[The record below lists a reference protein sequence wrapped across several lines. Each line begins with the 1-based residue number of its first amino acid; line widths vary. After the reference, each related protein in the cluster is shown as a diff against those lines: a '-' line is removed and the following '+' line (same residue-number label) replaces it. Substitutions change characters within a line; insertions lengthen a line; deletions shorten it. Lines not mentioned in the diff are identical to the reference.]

1 MEQSN
6 QSKKVLLSV
15 IGVAILV
22 VAVVG
27 VSFAFFNYTRTGATN
42 SLSTGTIY
50 FVTEETGSIAV
61 TNFFPTSHTGTTVN
75 NSSSMTVAITGGTSY
90 SRGIDYSVYA
100 VNPTGQTTVPVTVH
114 TSAVNDTG
122 KDIGYVAEGTN
133 GNVALSTSGST
144 LLGTGHIA
152 PETSGGLTGHR
163 QSGTITVTAFL
174 GSDLA
179 ITDTPTESSTW
190 VNGRTTISTTDW
202 NALASSPV
210 TFAVRVIADEAES

>member
-27 VSFAFFNYTRTGATN
+27 VSFAFFNYTRTGAPN

-50 FVTEETGSIAV
+50 FVTEESGSIEI
-61 TNFFPTSHTGTTVN
+61 TNFFPTSYTGTTVT
-75 NSSSMTVAITGGTSY
+75 NSDSMTVTITGGTSY

-114 TSAVNDTG
+114 TETTDSGIQYTAQ
-122 KDIGYVAEGTN
+122 GTS
-133 GNVALSTSGST
+133 GNVTLNSSGDT
-144 LLGTGHIA
+144 LLGKGHID
-152 PETSGGLTGHR
+152 PETDGGLAGHR
-163 QSGTITVTAFL
+163 TTGTITVTAFL

-179 ITDTPTESSTW
+179 ITDTPTESSAW
-190 VNGRTTISTTDW
+190 VHGRTTISTSAW
-202 NALASSPV
+202 NALASNPV
-210 TFAVRVIADEAES
+210 TFAVRVIADEAIS